1 MFLKSYLSKN
11 ADNCWSWAT
20 GTRSFITVFS
30 ILWMFE
36 NDHKEK
42 VLFKYWKSGWPYT
55 LISWY
60 LRAQCTLRVRF
71 ATNSSRCLSIF
82 HVKFLITLNGG
93 ANSVSDVTKYHLP
106 GILRGV
112 KHYHCHLNMSG
123 FITWLFLVAEKAQ
136 SFTTTL
142 HAWQSMEMR
151 IAGNPQ
157 IHPWCAPGCKGQAD
171 RGIPSFSH
179 ANPLNQRD
187 HAFLEYRMMMIT
199 VFFKYLNSNLLSNYV
214 CQALA
219 KALYR

>member
-1 MFLKSYLSKN
+1 MFLKSCLSKN

-123 FITWLFLVAEKAQ
+123 FITWLSLVAEKAQ

-157 IHPWCAPGCKGQAD
+157 IQTSLMCPRLQGAG
-171 RGIPSFSH
+171 R
-179 ANPLNQRD
+179 QRYP
-187 HAFLEYRMMMIT
+187 FLLTRQSPQPERSCLSRIQNDDDNS
-199 VFFKYLNSNLLSNYV
+199 VF
-214 CQALA
+214 
-219 KALYR
+219 